1 MGCSPHSGR
10 VELCSCCLVAACF
23 ETRMFHLDTTTFAAM
38 KSTGRPTSQTEEK
51 IPDFSR
57 RPHRIHLEQ
66 VVEVTGFSKLKL
78 RPIRLDDESKMVEFH
93 RGISPRSIC
102 LRYFG
107 YMGFDRRT
115 SHERLVRVCTN
126 TTAVYSIVIEQPA
139 HARSSVQILAVGRL
153 IKTPEP
159 YVVMFDM
166 LIGDEEH
173 IPKLA
178 KILLGRLIHLG
189 RAFRF
194 QILEGKVLSIDKH
207 AINLCLRL
215 DFAVQNVPEE
225 GTVQVLL
232 KL

>member
-1 MGCSPHSGR
+1 
-10 VELCSCCLVAACF
+10 
-23 ETRMFHLDTTTFAAM
+23 M
-38 KSTGRPTSQTEEK
+38 KRPRRQVSKTEEL

-66 VVEVTGFSKLKL
+66 SVEVTGFSKLKL

-93 RGISPRSIC
+93 RCISPKSIF

-107 YMGFDRRT
+107 YLGLDRRT

-126 TTAVYSIVIEQPA
+126 TAEVYSIVIEQPA
-139 HARSSVQILAVGRL
+139 HPGTKVAILAVGRL
-153 IKTPEP
+153 IKTQEP
-159 YVVMFDM
+159 YVAMFDI
-166 LIGDEEH
+166 LIGDETN

-178 KILLGRLIHLG
+178 KILLNRLISLG

-194 QILEGKVLSIDKH
+194 RILTGKILNIDQD
-207 AINLCLRL
+207 AISLCRSLN
-215 DFAVQNVPEE
+215 FAVQNITEE
-225 GTVQVLL
+225 GVVQALL